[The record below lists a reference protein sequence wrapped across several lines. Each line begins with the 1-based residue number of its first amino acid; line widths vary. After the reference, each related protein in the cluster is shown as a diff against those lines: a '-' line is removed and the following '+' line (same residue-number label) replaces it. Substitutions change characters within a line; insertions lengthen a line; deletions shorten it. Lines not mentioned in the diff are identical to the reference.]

1 MTIFIY
7 ASMTLAIIGALARL
21 VMLAVGDYPRR
32 TTHARL
38 EDAIQILMSIAWA
51 VWAYA
56 VTH

>member
-7 ASMTLAIIGALARL
+7 TSMSLAIIGALARL
-21 VMLAVGDYPRR
+21 VMLAVSDYPRMP
-32 TTHARL
+32 THGRI
-38 EDAIQILMSIAWA
+38 EDAIQIAISIAWA